1 MIIVDLSNIMQAQIS
16 MTTKQVI
23 QLQNLSRDIER
34 YILDLLEGGQENF
47 ISLRRKELA
56 EMFECVPSQINYVLR
71 SRFTPEQGYL
81 IESRR
86 GEHGYIKILR
96 ITCGSPD
103 EKIGHINQII
113 GDLISVREAR
123 RLLEALQER
132 GLITG
137 RERLL
142 IEVAMRHISGS
153 GHGEDE
159 EETASLLKNMLGGLM
174 SD

>member
-1 MIIVDLSNIMQAQIS
+1 M
-16 MTTKQVI
+16 
-23 QLQNLSRDIER
+23 NLSHDIEK
-34 YILDLLEGGQENF
+34 YILDLLEGGDGNF

-86 GEHGYIKILR
+86 GEHGYIKIFR
-96 ITCGSPD
+96 IMCESAD
-103 EKIGHINQII
+103 EKIAHINDII
-113 GDLISVREAR
+113 GDAMNLSEAR

-132 GLITG
+132 KFITA

-142 IEVAMRHISGS
+142 IEVALRHVTSEGRY
-153 GHGEDE
+153 EDE
-159 EETASLLKNMLGGLM
+159 YEIAELLRNMLCGIMG
-174 SD
+174 

>member
-1 MIIVDLSNIMQAQIS
+1 M
-16 MTTKQVI
+16 
-23 QLQNLSRDIER
+23 NLSHDIEE
-34 YILDLLEGGQENF
+34 YILGLLNGVEGNF

-86 GEHGYIKILR
+86 GEHGYIKIFR
-96 ITCGSPD
+96 ITCEKAE
-103 EKIGHINQII
+103 EKIAHINEII
-113 GDLISVREAR
+113 GDEITFNDAR
-123 RLLEALQER
+123 RLLEALHER

-142 IEVAMRHISGS
+142 IEVALRHVSDSGRY
-153 GHGEDE
+153 EDTE
-159 EETASLLKNMLGGLM
+159 ELAELLRNMLGGIM
-174 SD
+174 NG